1 MYEIIKSH
9 MIIKPVLDQVLTT
22 RPGGPGGP
30 GGPGTPGPPLGPGG
44 PCNNTFNQIKSNL
57 FIYIALKT
65 TKCFAVI

>member
-1 MYEIIKSH
+1 MYEIIKSP

-44 PCNNTFNQIKSNL
+44 PCNNTFNINYISTKEKKSPL
-57 FIYIALKT
+57 
-65 TKCFAVI
+65 